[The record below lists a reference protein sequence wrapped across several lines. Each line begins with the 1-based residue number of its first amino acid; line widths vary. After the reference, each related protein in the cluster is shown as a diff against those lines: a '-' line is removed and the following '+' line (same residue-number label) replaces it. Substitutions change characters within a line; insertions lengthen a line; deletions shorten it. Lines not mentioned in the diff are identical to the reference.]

1 MALVATLAGWATL
14 WFVTVRMTPVVELQ
28 FDDDEAEKV
37 LAYAGQTEGNAKLVT
52 LANVLL
58 NLDETLTKP

>member
-1 MALVATLAGWATL
+1 
-14 WFVTVRMTPVVELQ
+14 MTSSLETS
-28 FDDDEAEKV
+28 DDDEAEKV

-52 LANVLL
+52 LANVIL